1 MLLGRQSKVATT
13 ETAAMVQ
20 VEVTTAGLI
29 DYFTIGIKMMDLPV
43 VQLAS

>member
-20 VEVTTAGLI
+20 VEVMTAGLI
-29 DYFTIGIKMMDLPV
+29 DYFTIGIRMMDLPV
-43 VQLAS
+43 EQVAT